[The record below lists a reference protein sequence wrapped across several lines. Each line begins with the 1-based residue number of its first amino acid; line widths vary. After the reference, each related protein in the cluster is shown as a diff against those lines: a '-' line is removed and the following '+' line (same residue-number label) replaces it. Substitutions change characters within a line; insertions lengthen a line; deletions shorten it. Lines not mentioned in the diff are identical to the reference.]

1 MRGEKVIDFH
11 TGIDITNLGQVTCV
25 GDGKVVECV
34 KNIKG
39 YDTVN
44 KSGNYIMVYHGKNIE
59 GKKIFI
65 SGPTKLKGATVE
77 ATDLRAGACMVLA
90 GLVAHGT
97 TTITNVE
104 HILRGY
110 ENIVGKLESIG
121 AKIELLD
128 I

>member
-1 MRGEKVIDFH
+1 
-11 TGIDITNLGQVTCV
+11 
-25 GDGKVVECV
+25 
-34 KNIKG
+34 
-39 YDTVN
+39 
-44 KSGNYIMVYHGKNIE
+44 
-59 GKKIFI
+59 
-65 SGPTKLKGATVE
+65 
-77 ATDLRAGACMVLA
+77 MVLA